1 MVCIVHEGEVES
13 TACGRGVR
21 RRAMLDRARIP
32 ATRVLADRIDFDAGG
47 RLDLS
52 LPADSLG

>member
-1 MVCIVHEGEVES
+1 
-13 TACGRGVR
+13 
-21 RRAMLDRARIP
+21 MLDRARIP

-52 LPADSLG
+52 LPADHARAVARQYGCRRSTASASARWW